1 MYSEEEIAAW
11 DETLLDGLDDEDLPD
26 VSELLNHYA
35 QSNTELSR
43 AITALEQQN
52 YELRKKVFDSLEGIN
67 QHLDDLEGLKEQ
79 LGVEE

>member
-1 MYSEEEIAAW
+1 MQDDIQALKAEIERLKKSYS
-11 DETLLDGLDDEDLPD
+11 D

-35 QSNTELSR
+35 KANTELSR

-79 LGVEE
+79 LGDKQ